1 VSWEVVQLP
10 RRLFGNPLVM
20 VQGISSL
27 SEALEHVAVLQP
39 DLLSLMKETSSCDHH
54 YQCQTFICSYLRSK
68 FLMMAEVGADK
79 VMSLTDVG
87 EEAMGQSGVSRG

>member
-1 VSWEVVQLP
+1 MSWEVVQLT
-10 RRLFGNPLVM
+10 RRLFENPLVM

-27 SEALEHVAVLQP
+27 LEASLEHVAVLQP
-39 DLLSLMKETSSCDHH
+39 DLLLFMKETCSCDHH
-54 YQCQTFICSYLRSK
+54 YQCQPFVCSYLRSR

-87 EEAMGQSGVSRG
+87 DEAIG